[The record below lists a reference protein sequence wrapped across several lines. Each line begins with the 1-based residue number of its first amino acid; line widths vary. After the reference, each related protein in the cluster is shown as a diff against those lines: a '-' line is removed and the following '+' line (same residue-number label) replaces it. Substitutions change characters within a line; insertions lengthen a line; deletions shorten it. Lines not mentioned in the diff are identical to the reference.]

1 MIASL
6 RRFGPLSHH
15 VAIGFPRRSSFI
27 DSGRSVPGRD
37 RLLPLAQHSMCCC
50 ACAMPCCSLTGY
62 APVYPEAPWNAPEMH
77 SVISALERVVCQHE
91 PFPAIAMDRHWNV
104 LMTNDAAPRFFD
116 IAAARNG
123 PRNMLLLIFDPR
135 RMPPIRGRLGHC
147 FTKLPAT
154 RASARQH
161 LMLCRG
167 NSEPD
172 NSLPQ
177 LAAIRHIATVS
188 PPEWCER
195 PTTRER
201 PLQFETCRSP
211 HIVPKG
217 RNGSVWCVRRRP
229 GIGQLRPFVHPI
241 GCLAERLLCA
251 RLANP
256 YAAP

>member
-1 MIASL
+1 
-6 RRFGPLSHH
+6 
-15 VAIGFPRRSSFI
+15 
-27 DSGRSVPGRD
+27 
-37 RLLPLAQHSMCCC
+37 MCCC

-104 LMTNDAAPRFFD
+104 LMTNDAALRFFD

-217 RNGSVWCVRRRP
+217 RNGSRPAVRESDGGWRRTE
-229 GIGQLRPFVHPI
+229 GIVGLWPATFGRST
-241 GCLAERLLCA
+241 
-251 RLANP
+251 
-256 YAAP
+256 

>member
-1 MIASL
+1 
-6 RRFGPLSHH
+6 
-15 VAIGFPRRSSFI
+15 
-27 DSGRSVPGRD
+27 
-37 RLLPLAQHSMCCC
+37 MCCC

-123 PRNMLLLIFDPR
+123 PHNMLLLIFDPQ
-135 RMPPIRGRLGHC
+135 RMRPIRGRLGHC

-167 NSEPD
+167 KSEPD
-172 NSLPQ
+172 NSMPQ

-217 RNGSVWCVRRRP
+217 RNGSKLAPRMSSWPQQRRDGVVWRSAAIYGRWPTLSPGLSNVGSALITHRRAPKHGVHKSVPASSRREP
-229 GIGQLRPFVHPI
+229 ELWPRGVPDLRKAGEPSP
-241 GCLAERLLCA
+241 
-251 RLANP
+251 
-256 YAAP
+256 